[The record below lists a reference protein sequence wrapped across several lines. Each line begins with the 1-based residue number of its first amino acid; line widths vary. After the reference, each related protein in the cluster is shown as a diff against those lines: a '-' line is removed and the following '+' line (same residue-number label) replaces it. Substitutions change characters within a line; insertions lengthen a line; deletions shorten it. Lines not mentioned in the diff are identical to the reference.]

1 MAVYTLTPTTIGAT
15 FTGWNLTGAA
25 TAFHS
30 TFDSD
35 INRNVEQAMD
45 WAEQIIGTRQN
56 WWHIRENGR
65 DRWEAV
71 TTR

>member
-1 MAVYTLTPTTIGAT
+1 MSVYTLTPAA
-15 FTGWNLTGAA
+15 TGWDLSGAA

-30 TFDSD
+30 TFDQD
-35 INRNVEQAMD
+35 ISRDVEQAMD
-45 WAEQIIGTRQN
+45 WAEGIIGARQN
-56 WWHIRENGR
+56 WWHMRENGR